1 MAVDLGW
8 SEDRESAGFSA
19 GWLASAVF
27 IGRLFTA
34 GAWGEFA
41 DKRGRR
47 PALAITLTSMA
58 IGNLLFGFC
67 KSFWMAIAIRLIFL
81 GVLNGY
87 VTLMGILAC
96 EIAGKEN
103 QTRILAYVLGSSSL
117 TQLLAPALAG

>member
-1 MAVDLGW
+1 MICFRLD
-8 SEDRESAGFSA
+8 SAALTPHNPCS
-19 GWLASAVF
+19 
-27 IGRLFTA
+27 
-34 GAWGEFA
+34 
-41 DKRGRR
+41 R
-47 PALAITLTSMA
+47 P
-58 IGNLLFGFC
+58 
-67 KSFWMAIAIRLIFL
+67 RLIFL